1 MLVKESLQFSCAGAV
16 LSVVRA
22 CGEGGRE
29 GGGEGWWV
37 YSRVEQPPSEAW
49 QCQYRR
55 QFPVSVALGFLEFCS
70 PVTSPAS
77 VTVSYLLFVLR
88 IILLK

>member
-1 MLVKESLQFSCAGAV
+1 M
-16 LSVVRA
+16 
-22 CGEGGRE
+22 GEGGRE
-29 GGGEGWWV
+29 GGGV

-55 QFPVSVALGFLEFCS
+55 QFPVSVALGFPELCG

-77 VTVSYLLFVLR
+77 VTVIFSLVFCSENYLNNSHNLTELNPTY
-88 IILLK
+88 LKLSEIK